1 MLEKVLSNSLLS
13 QLPTAYRMGRM
24 IAKVGIVFAVS
35 KYNFEPTDYKE
46 LEFDSASVTLQAKNG
61 INLKIMNR

>member
-1 MLEKVLSNSLLS
+1 
-13 QLPTAYRMGRM
+13 MGRM
-24 IAKVGIVFAVS
+24 VAKVGIVIAVL

-46 LEFDSASVTLQAKNG
+46 LEFDTASVPLQAKNG